1 MLFEYYKKNQGIIVR
16 TATAI
21 SIALLVAYGFYSLY
35 RTVPIV
41 DASYNPPRPTFWG
54 TILLTIP
61 FFEVSIDYGI
71 VISFALFILVS
82 FLIYILILNKP
93 KPSDYLIETE
103 GELKKV
109 SWPSRPQ
116 YLGSSVAVIISMVI
130 LGVFLILADQFFEF
144 IIRRIIKL
152 Y

>member
-16 TATAI
+16 TTTAI
-21 SIALLVAYGFYSLY
+21 SVLLMILYGFYSLY

-41 DASYNPPRPTFWG
+41 DASYNPPRSTFWG

-61 FFEVSIDYGI
+61 FFEVSMDYGML
-71 VISFALFILVS
+71 ISFVLFILVS

-116 YLGSSVAVIISMVI
+116 YLGSSVAVIISMVF
-130 LGVFLILADQFFEF
+130 LGLFLILADQFFEF
-144 IIRRIIKL
+144 IIRRLIKL

>member
-1 MLFEYYKKNQGIIVR
+1 MALEYYKKNQGVIVR
-16 TATAI
+16 ISTAVGVF
-21 SIALLVAYGFYSLY
+21 LMVLYGFFSLY
-35 RTVPIV
+35 HTIPPIDTSV
-41 DASYNPPRPTFWG
+41 VGGRPTFWG

-61 FFEVSIDYGI
+61 FFEVSIDYGM
-71 VISFALFILVS
+71 VISTVLFILVGL
-82 FLIYILILNKP
+82 LIYMLLLNKP
-93 KPSDYLIETE
+93 KTSDYLIETE

-116 YLGSSVAVIISMVI
+116 YLGSSVAVIVSMVI
-130 LGVFLILADQFFEF
+130 LGVFLIFADQIFEV